1 MSVLIIVREIGRVA
15 DMDQDFAVFIEK
27 VKTLAAIDLSLY
39 KETQMKRRLTAFR
52 DKKGY
57 SSFIEFYRAMARD
70 PNLLNEFLDRMTI
83 NVSEFWRNF
92 RRWEI
97 LRDIFLPDLIRRSAR
112 LKCWSAACSTGEEPY
127 TLAMILHQAGVLQS
141 SSIIASDLD
150 ENVLESARHGL
161 YHERSVRE
169 VPEEYLAQYLRKID
183 DHRWEVS
190 DELRRSIRFMK
201 HNLLADRFDTG
212 YDLIICRNVTI
223 YFTDE
228 AKAELYQRFAHS
240 LKPGGILFVGST
252 EQIFSP
258 GRYGLES
265 ADTFFY
271 RRV

>member
-1 MSVLIIVREIGRVA
+1 MGTLAV
-15 DMDQDFAVFIEK
+15 DQDFALFIEK
-27 VKTLAAIDLSLY
+27 VHTLTGVDLSQY

-52 DKKGY
+52 DKKG
-57 SSFIEFYRAMARD
+57 FRTFLEFYRAMAND
-70 PNLLNEFLDRMTI
+70 AQLLDEFLDRMTI
-83 NVSEFWRNF
+83 NVSEFWRNCK
-92 RRWEI
+92 RWEV
-97 LRDIFLPDLIRRSAR
+97 LRDEFLSKAVKQQHR

-127 TLAMILHQAGVLQS
+127 TLAMILHQLGALS
-141 SSIIASDLD
+141 RSSILASDLD
-150 ENVLESARHGL
+150 ENALKAAKRGV

-169 VPEEYLAQYLRKID
+169 VPDAYLRQYLRKTD
-183 DHRWEVS
+183 DHFWTIS
-190 DELRRSIRFMK
+190 DEIRGSVKFVR
-201 HNLLADRFDTG
+201 HNLLADPFDSG

-228 AKAELYQRFAHS
+228 AKQMLYHKFAQA

-258 GRYGLES
+258 GQYGFES